1 MQAEIVIVGDEILS
15 GRVVDTNSAL
25 VARLLSKIG
34 IGVQRVV
41 RVGDDERAIGLA
53 VAAGLASS
61 RLVLVIGGLG
71 PTPDD
76 RTLAAVCRVLDR
88 KIVQHQPTLARI
100 QAVFRQR
107 GMKMRAR
114 AARQALVPE
123 GAEVFPNP
131 VGMVPGMVIEHQG
144 SLVALLPGVPQELE
158 ALLQGGLLAYLQKR
172 AGGPVVYQRLVRTF
186 GLVESKIA
194 PRIMRLSGMF
204 PGVAVGFY
212 PGVSGLDILFTGEE
226 RTQVER
232 VVKAVVAMLGSAAYA
247 IEDKE
252 LAEVVGE
259 LLRQKGL
266 TIATAESCTGG
277 LVGDLLTNVP
287 GSSDYYQ
294 GGVVAYRNSVKMKLL
309 GVREKTLIR
318 YGAVSRQTV
327 EEMARGVCRLLGTD
341 VGIAVS
347 GIAGPGGATEKK
359 PVGLVYIGVALQGK
373 VQVERYRF
381 SGSRRLVKERSAWT
395 ALDLCRRVL
404 AGLKS

>member
-53 VAAGLASS
+53 VAAALVSS

-107 GMKMRAR
+107 GMKMPAL

-144 SLVALLPGVPQELE
+144 SLVVLLPGVPQELE

-194 PRIMRLSGMF
+194 PRIMRFSGMF

-212 PGVSGLDILFTGEE
+212 PRVSGLDILFTGEE